1 MKKHDKSS
9 IEKARTIFLEKG
21 KPGYEAAKEAI
32 LEEEFDY
39 EPVRE
44 ALTYFIG
51 EVWHNLEHPA
61 LLSLACESVGG
72 NPESTILFGASLVL
86 LTGAADIHDDII
98 DKSKTKGS
106 KATVLGRYGRDM
118 ALLVGDALLV
128 EGFALL
134 NLACNNLPKEQAKS
148 TVATVKDAFFEIGNA
163 EAEETSLRGDWDADP
178 EVCFS
183 IMQRKAAIAA
193 ATTRIGAM
201 VGEGKPEQVAAL
213 AEYGGTL
220 ALLANLRNEFV
231 DIYETR
237 ELRNRMRN
245 ESLPLPLLYAFRN
258 HKAKDRIT
266 LLLKKKKFTAADVAE
281 ATETAMETEEVI
293 SLRERMKR
301 LAEQSIRNMEV
312 ISNQEAKRILC
323 KLLKATLEEL

>member
-1 MKKHDKSS
+1 MKKDEKGS
-9 IEKARTIFLEKG
+9 IERARTIFLKKG
-21 KPGYEAAKEAI
+21 KLGYEAAKEAI
-32 LEEEFDY
+32 LEEKFEY

-44 ALTYFIG
+44 ALAYFVG
-51 EVWHNLEHPA
+51 EVWHNYEHPA

-72 NPESTILFGASLVL
+72 DPESTTLFGASFVL

-106 KATVLGRYGRDM
+106 KSTVLGRYGKDM

-128 EGFALL
+128 EGFTLL
-134 NLACNNLPKEQAKS
+134 NHACKELPKEQAKS
-148 TVATVKDAFFEIGNA
+148 TVAIVKDAFFEVGNA
-163 EAEETSLRGDWDADP
+163 EAEETGLRGDWDADP

-183 IMQRKAAIAA
+183 LMQRKAAIAT

-201 VGEGKPEQVAAL
+201 IGGGRPEQVTAL
-213 AEYGGTL
+213 SEYGRTM

-231 DIYETR
+231 DIYEAG
-237 ELRNRMRN
+237 ELMNRTRN
-245 ESLPLPLLYAFRN
+245 ECLPLPLLYAFCNQR
-258 HKAKDRIT
+258 AKNQIT
-266 LLLKKKKFTAADVAE
+266 SLLRKKRFAAGDAAE
-281 ATETAMETEEVI
+281 AAKIVMETEEVI

-323 KLLKATLEEL
+323 KLLEAMLEGL